1 MAQLYD
7 VFFPVAFCLI
17 VGSTV
22 SNYSCKWRL
31 FTNCHFMM
39 YKLFFSYVRT
49 VNSRQKKGLNR
60 AVDTTFLSERDAAVD
75 SSLSK
80 VRQENVLI
88 GNILAIST
96 RL

>member
-1 MAQLYD
+1 M
-7 VFFPVAFCLI
+7 I
-17 VGSTV
+17 
-22 SNYSCKWRL
+22 R
-31 FTNCHFMM
+31 HI
-39 YKLFFSYVRT
+39 SYTVRT